1 MIVPSIAACFLS
13 TPYWEVAFVAGFD
26 YLPYRS
32 ASQTFR
38 LLFGDSWQYL
48 WPVIVVAVLQ
58 VIAAALVMSA
68 TDKHFRTGKLSL
80 RSPWRLINNS
90 VYPIAVGVV
99 IMSVASVILRF
110 LLFGL
115 VSLVQ
120 ATAGAMALSSGAA
133 LATIS
138 VVAVAMFVFHVLL
151 ITPMLYWAPIMFIYG
166 YKFRDAAALSFKLI
180 SGKRLFAGLL
190 MPMLICAGLQ
200 LLIGFLQAHAAVRC
214 AVGFFVFLFTNV
226 YVTAYTMV
234 TFYSVS
240 DLDRRDI
247 KPYQNPILPRVR
259 DVKQEGRKQ
268 TDLPADDATD
278 KNETG
283 RTVPQKKSDGI
294 KKGESV
300 KKRGATQKKEN
311 NNVV

>member
-1 MIVPSIAACFLS
+1 MIVPSIAACFLY

-48 WPVIVVAVLQ
+48 WPVIVVAVMQ

-120 ATAGAMALSSGAA
+120 ATASAMSLSSGAA

-138 VVAVAMFVFHVLL
+138 VVAVAIFVFHVLL

-190 MPMLICAGLQ
+190 LPMLICAGLQ
-200 LLIGFLQAHAAVRC
+200 LLIGFLQAHIAVRC

-226 YVTAYTMV
+226 YVTTYTMV

-259 DVKQEGRKQ
+259 DVKAEERRPI
-268 TDLPADDATD
+268 DVSSVEAVDDNSTEQIRPSK
-278 KNETG
+278 KNG
-283 RTVPQKKSDGI
+283 GAKKS
-294 KKGESV
+294 ESA
-300 KKRGATQKKEN
+300 KKRGSAQKKEKN
-311 NNVV
+311 DVV